1 MSAENLVSSN
11 AKDSAPRDVRSSS
24 VKGDILDLDR
34 GVGVGVVNVS
44 GCTSGTKYSCSV
56 RNTMVYQIEMVYR

>member
-1 MSAENLVSSN
+1 MSAENFASSN

-24 VKGDILDLDR
+24 VNGDIFDLEPIDLDL
-34 GVGVGVVNVS
+34 GVGVGVLKVS

-56 RNTMVYQIEMVYR
+56 RKTTV